1 MSTGPAFDPAVQPI
15 VLASQSAARASL
27 LRKAGVRF
35 EQVPARIDEA
45 AVKAAMLADRAT
57 PRDVADALAE
67 LKAVRGASRA
77 PDRFVLGADQ
87 VLVCDGRL
95 HDKPADLQDARLQ
108 LQALRGRSHEL
119 HSAAVLLEAGRPV
132 WRHVGRAELTMRPF
146 SDAFLD
152 AYLAD
157 QGEALLTSVGG
168 YRLEDGG
175 AQLFSRVTGDVF
187 TILGLPLLELLDYL
201 RVRGVCLT

>member
-1 MSTGPAFDPAVQPI
+1 MSTAPDLLARSL

-27 LRKAGVRF
+27 LRQAGVRF
-35 EQVPARIDEA
+35 EMVAAMVDEA
-45 AVKAAMLADRAT
+45 AVKAAMLADGAP
-57 PRDVADALAE
+57 PRDIADALAE
-67 LKAVRGASRA
+67 LKALRGSSRV
-77 PDRFVLGADQ
+77 PGRLVLGADQ
-87 VLVCDGRL
+87 VLVCNGRL
-95 HDKPADLQDARLQ
+95 YDKPVDLADARAQ
-108 LQALRGRSHEL
+108 LRALRGQSHEL
-119 HSAAVLLEAGRPV
+119 LSAAVLLEGGRPV

-146 SDAFLD
+146 SDAFLE

-157 QGEALLTSVGG
+157 QGETLLTTVGG